1 MTSRN
6 LLIKALPCIACELEE
21 CAQLQPTEAHHL
33 NLGGKAG
40 QKRRGDDYSIPLCA
54 WHHRSVPPEGMRS
67 GDAVFYMGPS
77 LAGSSKRFRELYG
90 TDDELLERTN
100 ARLRSEVDAFFTG
113 AA

>member
-1 MTSRN
+1 MRRN
-6 LLIKALPCIACELEE
+6 DLIKAMPCVACEIEG
-21 CAQLQPTEAHHL
+21 CQQLQPTEVHHL

-40 QKRRGDDYSIPLCA
+40 QKRRGDDYTIPLCTY
-54 WHHRSVPPEGMRS
+54 HHRGEPMAGETK
-67 GDAVFYMGPS
+67 GDAMFYRGPS
-77 LAGSSKRFRELYG
+77 LALSSKRFRELYG